1 MNTKLGQ
8 LLSTLLII
16 GLALFWS
23 VSILAAENAAAED
36 TADAADA
43 AESSVVI
50 AADANEEAADAA
62 VAAITR
68 ETKIELDEIELDLPI
83 VARSS
88 VQIAAN

>member
-23 VSILAAENAAAED
+23 MSILAAENAAAD
-36 TADAADA
+36 DSADA
-43 AESSVVI
+43 AEASVVI

-68 ETKIELDEIELDLPI
+68 ETKVELDEVELDLPM